1 MASGIACR
9 CPSKSLSLSQLM
21 PVPNEAKSVPVGPPA
36 SEASRSPPSAARES
50 ETRHGTSWCA
60 WAATGG
66 QRGCKPAPAC
76 GLHDNEAANLHL
88 RVGCKDGVAAV
99 CELQGNVDA
108 NPRLRVGCMTTGL
121 QTCTRVQAARRCKC
135 KPAHACGLH
144 TTWLCKPARVCGL
157 HDNVDAQM
165 QTRACVW
172 AAHDL
177 AVQTRACVWAA

>member
-36 SEASRSPPSAARES
+36 FGASQSPPSAARES

-108 NPRLRVGCMTTGL
+108 NPRLRVGCVTTGL
-121 QTCTRVQAARRCKC
+121 HTCT
-135 KPAHACGLH
+135 
-144 TTWLCKPARVCGL
+144 
-157 HDNVDAQM
+157 
-165 QTRACVW
+165 CVW
-172 AAHDL
+172 AAGQRECKPALACGPHDDKL
-177 AVQTRACVWAA
+177 ANPHLRVGCKARRMQTRTCVWAA

>member
-36 SEASRSPPSAARES
+36 SEASQSPPSAARES

-108 NPRLRVGCMTTGL
+108 NPRLRVGCMTTNW
-121 QTCTRVQAARRCKC
+121 AANLHSSTGCK
-135 KPAHACGLH
+135 
-144 TTWLCKPARVCGL
+144 TMQV
-157 HDNVDAQM
+157 
-165 QTRACVW
+165 QTRACVRI
-172 AAHDL
+172 AHDM